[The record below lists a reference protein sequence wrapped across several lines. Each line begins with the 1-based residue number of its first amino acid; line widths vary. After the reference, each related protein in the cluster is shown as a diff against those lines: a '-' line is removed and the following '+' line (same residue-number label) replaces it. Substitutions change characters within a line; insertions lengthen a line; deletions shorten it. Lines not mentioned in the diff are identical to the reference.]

1 MSRKN
6 LIQLP
11 KNINPGGLL
20 TIKKAAEITGLP
32 VTTIYNFRRQPGM
45 GVRFYRVGG
54 RIFLKCDEFVN
65 WINIIARQVPTCRL
79 DAKARGNMVEA
90 PGARF

>member
-54 RIFLKCDEFVN
+54 RIFLKCDEFIN
-65 WINIIARQVPTCRL
+65 WLNIIARQVPISRPL
-79 DAKARGNMVEA
+79 DAKIGRGTEA
-90 PGARF
+90 PGTRS